1 MYWVRAL
8 IVGILLTGE
17 IHLFSAE
24 IFHHH
29 DEIARVC
36 QLDFHG
42 GPFLH
47 PGQQPSPLCPICQ
60 IVRNGSVRPS
70 VQSVVQKPDREST
83 YQPVTRQARYSPSL
97 PQSLL
102 ARGPPLS

>member
-1 MYWVRAL
+1 VRAL
-8 IVGILLTGE
+8 IVGLLLAGE

-29 DEIARVC
+29 EEVTRIC
-36 QLDFHG
+36 QLDYVG

-47 PGQQPSPLCPICQ
+47 PGQKVAPLCPICQ
-60 IVRNGSVRPS
+60 IVSNGSVRPA
-70 VQSVVQKPDREST
+70 VQSYVQKSDQEST
-83 YQPVTRQARYSPSL
+83 YQPVTRQARYSL
-97 PQSLL
+97 NLNQSVL